1 MSRLTFFILS
11 ILGIATEKG
20 KVVVKYDYT
29 AYGEIVEVYENTN
42 YELSKIN
49 PFRYKGYYYDEE
61 SKMYWVSSR

>member
-1 MSRLTFFILS
+1 M
-11 ILGIATEKG
+11 
-20 KVVVKYDYT
+20 VKYDYT
-29 AYGEIVEVYENTN
+29 AYGEIVEVNDNTN

>member
-1 MSRLTFFILS
+1 M
-11 ILGIATEKG
+11 
-20 KVVVKYDYT
+20 VKYDYT
-29 AYGEIVEVYENTN
+29 AYGEIVEVYDDTN